1 MKNYVGGIDLKFN
14 EEVRKKVEDK
24 KQKEK
29 DMNDYNRGKR
39 DIMLEMAREDLVD
52 VASRIA
58 VMESDLDGARRTKW
72 DLVRKISLLESGAAF
87 ECLDSG
93 EKLSLHDKIEH
104 IKKKCIFILTRWC

>member
-39 DIMLEMAREDLVD
+39 DIMLEMAK
-52 VASRIA
+52 A
-58 VMESDLDGARRTKW
+58 V
-72 DLVRKISLLESGAAF
+72 V
-87 ECLDSG
+87 
-93 EKLSLHDKIEH
+93 
-104 IKKKCIFILTRWC
+104 